1 MAAKPDQIEH
11 RKRLRER
18 FLEAGGDA
26 LPDYELLELL
36 LFAALPRIDT
46 KSLAKTLIDK
56 FGSYQAVLRASPEEL
71 MSVKGIKE
79 SAAVAIKA
87 VEAAALRLA
96 RKDLKERPVLA
107 SWTGVI
113 DYLRMR
119 MGHGDVEQ
127 LRILFL
133 DAKNGVI
140 EDEELQRGTVNHTAV
155 YPREIIRRALDHGA
169 TALIL
174 VHNHPSGDPTPS
186 RADIEMTRQVR
197 EAAEKIGVALH
208 DHVIVARGRHTSF
221 KSMGLL

>member
-1 MAAKPDQIEH
+1 V
-11 RKRLRER
+11 L
-18 FLEAGGDA
+18 
-26 LPDYELLELL
+26 
-36 LFAALPRIDT
+36 
-46 KSLAKTLIDK
+46 
-56 FGSYQAVLRASPEEL
+56 GSWA
-71 MSVKGIKE
+71 
-79 SAAVAIKA
+79 
-87 VEAAALRLA
+87 
-96 RKDLKERPVLA
+96 
-107 SWTGVI
+107 GVI

-133 DAKNGVI
+133 DSKNGVI

-208 DHVIVARGRHTSF
+208 DHVIVARGKHTSF